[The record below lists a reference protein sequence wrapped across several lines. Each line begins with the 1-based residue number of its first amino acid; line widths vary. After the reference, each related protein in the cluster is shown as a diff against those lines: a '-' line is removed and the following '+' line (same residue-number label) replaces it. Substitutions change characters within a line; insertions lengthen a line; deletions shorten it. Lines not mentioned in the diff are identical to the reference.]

1 MKTDK
6 PTPEQLETFL
16 KGLSDNDLLELIVT
30 RAHHDN
36 RSPVEFIS
44 KANGS
49 SCGIDNEGYRL
60 ALKEKADRANAFFK
74 DLEESINTLRLINK
88 DSIDPIIELNR
99 LAAGAVERPFSKRDY
114 PVATILEDVNPLSLL
129 KDQFQMQLTS
139 PYGATRPS
147 PWFEEQRDGRR
158 TPATDRFE
166 KFIKDLPIHELLE
179 VGDLIVNNPVV
190 RGLGDYHSL
199 ALNQSETIYHTDLP
213 LIYGEIKSRVK
224 QMGVVK

>member
-60 ALKEKADRANAFFK
+60 ALKEKGDRANAFFK

-88 DSIDPIIELNR
+88 DNIDPIIELNR
-99 LAAGAVERPFSKRDY
+99 LASGAVERPFSKRDY
-114 PVATILEDVNPLSLL
+114 PVTTGLEGPNPVTHLG
-129 KDQFQMQLTS
+129 DQFSIPLGS
-139 PYGATRPS
+139 PYRSTGPS
-147 PWFEEQRDGRR
+147 PWFEEQQNGRR
-158 TPATDRFE
+158 IPATDRFE
-166 KFIKDLPIHELLE
+166 KFIKDLPIHELFE
-179 VGDLIVNNPVV
+179 VGDLIVGNPVV
-190 RGLGDYHSL
+190 SGLGSYHSL
-199 ALNQSETIYHTDLP
+199 ALGQSETIYHTDLP
-213 LIYGEIKSRVK
+213 LIYGEIKSRFK
-224 QMGVVK
+224 QMGGG